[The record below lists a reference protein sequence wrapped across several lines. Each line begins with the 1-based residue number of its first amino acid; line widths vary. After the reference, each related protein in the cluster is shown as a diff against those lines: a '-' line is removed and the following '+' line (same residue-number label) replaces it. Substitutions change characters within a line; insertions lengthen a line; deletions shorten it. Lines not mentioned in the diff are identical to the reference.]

1 MSSRRDHLVE
11 TATELFSRN
20 GFQATGIDAVLEAS
34 GVAKKTLY
42 NHFRSKDELIIAS
55 LQKRSADFL
64 EEARA
69 EIARLS
75 EQQTGD
81 PRTARVLALF
91 DFLNESVRSEN
102 FAGCMFINASAEYP
116 RRDDPV
122 HVVCASHKKLLT
134 QFIEELLG
142 ELRLDNSHE
151 VARQIM
157 LLLDGA
163 VVTAHTTCDRSG
175 IALAKETTRQL
186 LESYVSSDK
195 NVA

>member
-11 TATELFSRN
+11 TATDLFSRN

-64 EEARA
+64 DEARA
-69 EIARLS
+69 NITRLS
-75 EQQTGD
+75 EQQDGD
-81 PRTARVLALF
+81 PRMARVLAFF
-91 DFLNESVRSEN
+91 DFIKESVNCES

-122 HVVCASHKKLLT
+122 HVACTNHKKLLT

-151 VARQIM
+151 VARQVS

-163 VVTAHTTCDRSG
+163 IVTAHTTCDRSG
-175 IALAKETTRQL
+175 IELAKDTTRRL
-186 LESYVSSDK
+186 LGTYLGPAQ